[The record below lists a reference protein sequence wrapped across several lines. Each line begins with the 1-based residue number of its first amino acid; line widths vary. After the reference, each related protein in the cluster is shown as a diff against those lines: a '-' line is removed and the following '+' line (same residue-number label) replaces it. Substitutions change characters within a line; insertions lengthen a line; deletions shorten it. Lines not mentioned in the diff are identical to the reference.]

1 LFLTSRQSW
10 VVSEKEAAE
19 QVAIQKKV
27 YDDDVIVKKQRYEED
42 SKRKDEEERK
52 RVEVK
57 HEEESKNVDD
67 NESKDEY
74 TNDNVHGDGE
84 TARDVRSTHSTASND
99 PNSGDAQH
107 NESLPKL
114 ASSEDSIE
122 AAHLGH
128 DGEAATTVLQ
138 PMFETHVDP
147 AVPTGAAAVRVTD
160 NVVDTHPEAKEPEV
174 VEYLS
179 AAEAMRRYQMKR
191 LQEILEAPMQPLPQG
206 ATDADE
212 SMEASETMDTVLHEE
227 PVMHEVPSV
236 QKQAGACTSVA
247 AGGVSAL
254 RRASKPA
261 TETSE
266 MIDTVVHEVPL
277 VHEAPSARALAAASA
292 NTSATAGVDSHGH
305 ALAPATEASEVIGT
319 VVHEEP
325 VMREVPSVQ
334 KQAGA
339 CTSVAAG
346 GVSADAHALLPM
358 LTVPELCGASSNEMF
373 SAHVQAVADVSGG
386 VGRAARSVS
395 PPMTLMTDTSVHE
408 IALDDDGDDLE
419 LDELHRISTPS
430 GTRTVPGSEDSAAT
444 TLESF
449 SLANFH
455 DVPSDSKH
463 SADDLSLLKMGESAM
478 CDSSEVDTV
487 IYGVHCH
494 TNNEATSRASGHS
507 KTYPGAKDSKDS
519 MTDFPR
525 IPTPSRARSTS
536 TPTRFAS
543 PSAAEQAAVE
553 QWLADHIPPA
563 ADISPQRSRAQTFL
577 KALSEQSRQNMP
589 TKAPQFSPDMQADN
603 MKPSVRSALAQGGQP
618 TPIRDAV
625 DSFYGQFTPERAE
638 GVEYD
643 AKFDSGSKE
652 ADDRNKRLSGL
663 LDYST
668 YLSPQRKV
676 KEDSDR
682 KMLLEY
688 EKLLR
693 EEKDRK
699 NKSGPEYKGKSEEV
713 KKRSDEIEKKRHDEA
728 EKKALESKKSTRKH
742 STEFLAAAE
751 IAREKERAS
760 ILENEKKSRDEI
772 DQFLL
777 YEKAAKARADA
788 ELKAQQEQIRKEL
801 LELSARD
808 REEAERLMRVEMEKK
823 MKKDAERLERETL
836 AKAAAVKRISLK
848 SEELQ
853 RLKEAHAKAEL
864 KDEADRKA
872 RAEELK
878 NRNDENERNR
888 RAYAEKRD
896 EQLRLSARRES
907 SRFLLQVETA
917 QEAEK
922 KQAMEREQVYKEEV
936 SQRYSYAKA
945 SSARVSAELKI
956 QQEAAR
962 RELFELE
969 ARAKQDADRMA
980 KEEKEK
986 KIKRDSMRIEKNELE
1001 KAALAEAQRLKTVEQ
1016 EKLLLEKAAAERK
1029 EVERRARAEEAKVLA
1044 DAMEANRVLA
1054 AEKKLAA
1061 EKLAIKRMSVERVTN
1076 DLAAREMERLFAI
1089 ENEKKVKEDIDQFLA
1104 YEKAAK
1110 AKADADLKFEQEKA
1124 RKELLEMEAR
1134 LKQDADRSAKAEMER
1149 RLKRDEIE
1157 LNKAAA
1163 AEKMLQAEK
1172 LAGKGAS
1179 IETSA
1184 KTDNAKEL
1192 ERLVAM
1198 ETERKAKEDVKLN
1211 LIYGRA
1217 AKIISDADL
1226 KYEQEK
1232 ARRELLEEEAKIKE
1246 QTDRASKEQSEKKF
1260 RRESIRLV
1268 KEEVEKA
1275 LQAEEALKQKA
1286 IEQEKVLL
1294 EKAVAERKE
1303 VERKAK
1309 AQETKSLA
1317 DEAEATRVIEADKKS
1332 LEEKQEVRRMSIE
1345 RIANVETA
1353 REMERQF
1360 IVENEKKV
1368 KDDIDRLLSIEAE
1381 KQQKVD
1387 SVRKADIEKGKKLQ
1401 EEKERELHMSSP
1413 MGSGKKGSSA
1423 DDRKG
1428 SDDPDR
1434 FNRIQSLQRRND
1446 DSVKASIERYDRLK
1460 KADSDSKMKIDDKKG
1475 KDELTPDK
1483 VTRMRWDAEKK
1494 SRTPVDRS
1502 GVAAEVERKNRIVE
1516 EKKKAADLER
1526 KAVMASEKLK
1536 AELKDK
1542 KEREEYEKKV
1552 KEETARAYIIEQER
1566 KQKIEN
1572 DRKLNLEIEK
1582 KAQQEKRKLLA
1593 IEHEKKIKEEQE
1605 RRAFEDK
1612 ERRLRLENERKIR
1625 DENAQ
1630 RIKQEH
1636 EKSIKEEIDIRASVT
1651 KGRKELERKVAAECE
1666 KKTRDTDVGAL
1677 ERRGSGSTS
1686 SFTTPIKKK

>member
-1 LFLTSRQSW
+1 
-10 VVSEKEAAE
+10 
-19 QVAIQKKV
+19 
-27 YDDDVIVKKQRYEED
+27 VK
-42 SKRKDEEERK
+42 
-52 RVEVK
+52 
-57 HEEESKNVDD
+57 
-67 NESKDEY
+67 
-74 TNDNVHGDGE
+74 
-84 TARDVRSTHSTASND
+84 STHPTASND
-99 PNSGDAQH
+99 PNCGDAQY

-114 ASSEDSIE
+114 AKSEESIE
-122 AAHLGH
+122 AVRLGP
-128 DGEAATTVLQ
+128 DGEAATTVIQ
-138 PMFETHVDP
+138 PMFETPVDA
-147 AVPTGAAAVRVTD
+147 AVPTGEAAVRGTD
-160 NVVDTHPEAKEPEV
+160 NVTDTQAKEPEV

-191 LQEILEAPMQPLPQG
+191 LQEILEAPMQPLQEG

-212 SMEASETMDTVLHEE
+212 SMEASQTMGTVVHEV

-236 QKQAGACTSVA
+236 QKQTGACTSVA

-266 MIDTVVHEVPL
+266 MIGTVVHETPV
-277 VHEAPSARALAAASA
+277 VHEAPSARVQAVASA
-292 NTSATAGVDSHGH
+292 NTPATADVDTHGH
-305 ALAPATEASEVIGT
+305 ASALAMEASDVSGT
-319 VVHEEP
+319 VVHEVP
-325 VMREVPSVQ
+325 VMHEVPSVQ
-334 KQAGA
+334 KQTGA

-346 GVSADAHALLPM
+346 GVSADAYALMPM
-358 LTVPELCGASSNEMF
+358 MTVPEMGGTACHEVSS
-373 SAHVQAVADVSGG
+373 ARVQAVTV
-386 VGRAARSVS
+386 RSVS

-463 SADDLSLLKMGESAM
+463 SADDLSLLKMGASAM
-478 CDSSEVDTV
+478 SDTSEVDTV

-494 TNNEATSRASGHS
+494 TNNEATSRASANS
-507 KTYPGAKDSKDS
+507 KTAPGSKDP

-553 QWLADHIPPA
+553 QWMADHIPS

-589 TKAPQFSPDMQADN
+589 TKAPQFSPDMQAGTL
-603 MKPSVRSALAQGGQP
+603 KPSVRSATAQGGQP

-625 DSFYGQFTPERAE
+625 DTFYDQFTPERAE

-643 AKFDSGSKE
+643 AKVDSSSKE
-652 ADDRNKRLSGL
+652 ADDRNRRLSGL

-676 KEDSDR
+676 KEESDR

-699 NKSGPEYKGKSEEV
+699 NKVDPEHKGKSEDV
-713 KKRSDEIEKKRHDEA
+713 KKRHDEV
-728 EKKALESKKSTRKH
+728 EKKAQDSKKVTRKH

-823 MKKDAERLERETL
+823 MKKDAERQEREAL
-836 AKAAAVKRISLK
+836 AKAAAVKRISLR

-896 EQLRLSARRES
+896 EQLKMSARRES

-922 KQAMEREQVYKEEV
+922 KQSQEREQVYKEEV

-986 KIKRDSMRIEKNELE
+986 KIKRDSMRIEKSELE
-1001 KAALAEAQRLKTVEQ
+1001 KAALVEAQRLKTVEQ
-1016 EKLLLEKAAAERK
+1016 EKLLQEKALAERK

-1044 DAMEANRVLA
+1044 DAMEANRVIA

-1061 EKLAIKRMSVERVTN
+1061 EKLAVKRMSVERVTN

-1089 ENEKKVKEDIDQFLA
+1089 ENEKKVREDIDQFLA

-1134 LKQDADRSAKAEMER
+1134 QKQDADRSAKAEMER

-1157 LNKAAA
+1157 LSKAAA
-1163 AEKMLQAEK
+1163 AEKILQAEK
-1172 LAGKGAS
+1172 LAGKSAS
-1179 IETSA
+1179 METSA
-1184 KTDNAKEL
+1184 KIDNAKEM
-1192 ERLVAM
+1192 ERLFAL

-1232 ARRELLEEEAKIKE
+1232 ARRELLDEEARAKE
-1246 QTDRASKEQSEKKF
+1246 QADRVAKEQSEKKF
-1260 RRESIRLV
+1260 RRESIRLG

-1275 LQAEEALKQKA
+1275 LQAEEAVKLKA

-1303 VERKAK
+1303 VERKTK
-1309 AQETKSLA
+1309 AQEVKTLA
-1317 DEAEATRVIEADKKS
+1317 DEAEANRVVEAEKKS
-1332 LEEKQEVRRMSIE
+1332 QEEKQEVRRMSIE

-1360 IVENEKKV
+1360 IVDNEKKV

-1381 KQQKVD
+1381 KQQKID
-1387 SVRKADIEKGKKLQ
+1387 SVRKADVEKGKRLQ

-1428 SDDPDR
+1428 RDDPDR
-1434 FNRIQSLQRRND
+1434 FNRTQSLQRRND
-1446 DSVKASIERYDRLK
+1446 ESVKASIERYDRLK
-1460 KADSDSKMKIDDKKG
+1460 KADSDSKMKIDADKKG
-1475 KDELTPDK
+1475 KEELTPDK
-1483 VTRMRWDAEKK
+1483 LTRMRWDTEKK

-1516 EKKKAADLER
+1516 EKKKAADIER
-1526 KAVMASEKLK
+1526 KAAMASEKLK
-1536 AELKDK
+1536 AEIRDK

-1552 KEETARAYIIEQER
+1552 KEETARAYQLEQER
-1566 KQKIEN
+1566 KLKIEN
-1572 DRKLNLEIEK
+1572 DRKLNIEIEK

-1605 RRAFEDK
+1605 RRAFEDR
-1612 ERRLRLENERKIR
+1612 ERRMRLENERKIR
-1625 DENAQ
+1625 DENAL
-1630 RIKQEH
+1630 RIKQDH

-1666 KKTRDTDVGAL
+1666 KKTREADVGVL